1 MTVFGQFNMR
11 KAGSPWHDVRLRQAV
26 NYAINHEDLIRYATK
41 GNGEIIPALIPIRG
55 YRYDPD
61 LAPYAFD
68 PTTARR
74 LLQAAGYDAGLSLTL
89 ITSEDLA
96 VQATVVSKMLEQ
108 VGFQVDLQ
116 VLDPSTYNR
125 KTDLSHLDQPAE
137 QQPWDIALRSFFDR
151 PNFPVL
157 WFYHNFA
164 VDGPN
169 GWVIE
174 EPELRQLYAQVLGS
188 VEREQQ
194 QALIRQMERHSRDQ
208 AYFLFLYN
216 PIGLYA
222 VNKAVQFVPYV
233 SPLLNLIETSG
244 TEQHWSVRKQGA
256 AMPEENSML
265 RGFRQC
271 QPAVDIAGH
280 GN

>member
-1 MTVFGQFNMR
+1 MLSD
-11 KAGSPWHDVRLRQAV
+11 AEIWAV
-26 NYAINHEDLIRYATK
+26 
-41 GNGEIIPALIPIRG
+41 
-55 YRYDPD
+55 
-61 LAPYAFD
+61 LAFIK
-68 PTTARR
+68 TTARR

>member
-1 MTVFGQFNMR
+1 M
-11 KAGSPWHDVRLRQAV
+11 
-26 NYAINHEDLIRYATK
+26 
-41 GNGEIIPALIPIRG
+41 
-55 YRYDPD
+55 
-61 LAPYAFD
+61 
-68 PTTARR
+68 
-74 LLQAAGYDAGLSLTL
+74 
-89 ITSEDLA
+89 
-96 VQATVVSKMLEQ
+96 QATVVSKMLEQ